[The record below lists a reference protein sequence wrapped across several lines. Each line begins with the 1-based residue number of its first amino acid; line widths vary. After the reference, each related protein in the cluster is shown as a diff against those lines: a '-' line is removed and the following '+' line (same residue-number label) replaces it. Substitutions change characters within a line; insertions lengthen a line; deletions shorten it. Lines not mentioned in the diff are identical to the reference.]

1 GLPRFLDLEVPPRT
15 SGSTTGRLGE
25 CGSRAHHSA
34 GESGPGRATPSR
46 RVAQA
51 RPRRLAAK
59 RCPANAA
66 PPEATLADL
75 AHVPPEPP
83 RRPRLRRLLR
93 RADRDLPRALRVR
106 GRAAPSPQDRAL
118 QRDRFPHGRLD
129 RSADRRRFPGGLGAA
144 LPPARSRQH
153 LRRRVPS
160 TSEGH
165 GHRRGSYGAPFAL
178 AEPLRRARD
187 GNDPPRTTRPRD
199 RPERGTPPSSFAEL
213 SPLLPR
219 LADASRA
226 REGCTRAA
234 RRRATRTRPRRCPA
248 SRRRPPPPLR
258 SPRGVVAV
266 DELSRFGNEIRA
278 QSALARWSC
287 RRPRRKAGHARSCST
302 PWMVIGRTRLVASSI
317 GHLVDSTSAIEFWP
331 TTGDRFG
338 PPTAAQTRALVALLP
353 IPIPAEEPQVA
364 PVGHREPQA
373 AFLHDSKAQMRR
385 SSPRTACIHA
395 GKPARSL
402 ACSFPLT

>member
-1 GLPRFLDLEVPPRT
+1 MVTNVPRTRSVGRPARGVPNPYRPHAREPGAEATARPAPPPIEATAIRAPRSPPLGMALQPVGWVARSAPPRSARDRDSLAPAGLPRFLDLEVPPRT
-15 SGSTTGRLGE
+15 SGSTTGRLGD
-25 CGSRAHHSA
+25 CGSRAHHGA
-34 GESGPGRATPSR
+34 GESALGRATHSR

-59 RCPANAA
+59 RCPAHAA

-75 AHVPPEPP
+75 PHVPPEPP

-93 RADRDLPRALRVR
+93 RADRDLPRPLCVR
-106 GRAAPSPQDRAL
+106 GRAASSPQDRAL
-118 QRDRFPHGRLD
+118 QRDPFPPRRLD
-129 RSADRRRFPGGLGAA
+129 RSADRRRFPRGLGAA

-187 GNDPPRTTRPRD
+187 RNDPPRTTRPRD

-234 RRRATRTRPRRCPA
+234 RRRATRARPRRCPA
-248 SRRRPPPPLR
+248 PRRRPPPPLR

-278 QSALARWSC
+278 QSALAPWSC
-287 RRPRRKAGHARSCST
+287 RRPRRKPGHPPSPST
-302 PWMVIGRTRLVASSI
+302 P
-317 GHLVDSTSAIEFWP
+317 
-331 TTGDRFG
+331 
-338 PPTAAQTRALVALLP
+338 
-353 IPIPAEEPQVA
+353 
-364 PVGHREPQA
+364 
-373 AFLHDSKAQMRR
+373 
-385 SSPRTACIHA
+385 CIA
-395 GKPARSL
+395 
-402 ACSFPLT
+402 